1 MGFYL
6 VMPPVMDAKRG
17 IAFLWAFLSKE
28 CLPGHYR
35 ALVPLRMSSG
45 MASQRV

>member
-17 IAFLWAFLSKE
+17 IAFYGLSFRGV
-28 CLPGHYR
+28 LAG
-35 ALVPLRMSSG
+35 ALQGLG
-45 MASQRV
+45 AA

>member
-17 IAFLWAFLSKE
+17 IAFFMGFPFEE

-45 MASQRV
+45 MASQRM

>member
-17 IAFLWAFLSKE
+17 IAFLWAFLSGE
-28 CLPGHYR
+28 HYR

>member
-17 IAFLWAFLSKE
+17 IAFLWA
-28 CLPGHYR
+28 LPGLLFGSLG
-35 ALVPLRMSSG
+35 A
-45 MASQRV
+45 A